1 MSCEH
6 VFVLTTNEKG
16 AIAELKI
23 ATAAAE
29 LGVPVLRPLTD
40 HCRFDLALEVGGRLL
55 RVQCKWGAL
64 HPDGSVVQVKL
75 ESSRCTPAGY
85 VRAGYTEDEIDLLA
99 VYCGELDRC
108 YLLPSALATR
118 RKGIWLRVQA
128 PLNGQRACLNDASQ
142 FEFQG
147 AIAQLGERS
156 AGSRK
161 AGGSSPPSS
170 TPSHTEVGCHEFRN
184 HFGFYLE
191 QAAAGQEIQI
201 SRRGRPYARLVPAQ
215 AQLRAA

>member
-1 MSCEH
+1 M
-6 VFVLTTNEKG
+6 FVLTTNEKG

-55 RVQCKWGAL
+55 RVQCKWGGL
-64 HPDGSVVQVKL
+64 IRSGSVVQVKL
-75 ESSRCTPAGY
+75 QSSRCTPAGY
-85 VRAGYTEDEIDLLA
+85 VRASYTEDEIDLLA

-108 YLLPSALATR
+108 YLLPSALAVR
-118 RKGIWLRVQA
+118 RRAIWLRVSA
-128 PLNGQRACLNDASQ
+128 PLNGQRACLNNAAQ
-142 FEFQG
+142 FEFRG

-170 TPSHTEVGCHEFRN
+170 TPAAVEVGCHEFRN
-184 HFGFYLE
+184 HFGYYLE
-191 QAAAGQEIQI
+191 RAAAGEEIEV
-201 SRRGRPYARLVPAQ
+201 SRRGRRYARLVPAVPPQ
-215 AQLRAA
+215 PELRAA

>member
-1 MSCEH
+1 

-40 HCRFDLALEVGGRLL
+40 HCRYDLALEVGGSLL

-64 HPDGSVVQVKL
+64 NSPGSVVQVKL
-75 ESSRCTPAGY
+75 QSSRCTSAGY
-85 VRAGYTEDEIDLLA
+85 VRASYTEDEIDLLA

-108 YLLPSALATR
+108 YLLPSALAAR
-118 RKGIWLRVQA
+118 RKEIWLRVQA
-128 PLNGQRACLNDASQ
+128 PLNGQRACLNDATQ

-161 AGGSSPPSS
+161 VGGSSPPSS
-170 TPSHTEVGCHEFRN
+170 TPSRTEVGCHEFRN

-191 QAAAGQEIQI
+191 QGRR
-201 SRRGRPYARLVPAQ
+201 RRGDPDQPPRPPV
-215 AQLRAA
+215 RAARSRPGPAARRLI